1 MHGDA
6 YQNPSIK
13 ILRLAIKKNMILDLN
28 LLVHL
33 KIVNMIIVQYY
44 NNMQENI
51 ILS

>member
-6 YQNPSIK
+6 YQNSSIK

-44 NNMQENI
+44 YMQENI